1 MSNNTSQDSVSIR
14 LLLHEY
20 RHYQGCIDFF
30 RRMTMTIKDVSNTS
44 LHTREV
50 NSNYVEENQL
60 RIKINKEDQ
69 PEDEKADSVD
79 ISAEAKKLEQTIT
92 ELKKLANEM
101 PDVRHEKMMEIKQK
115 IKEGYY
121 DRPEVI
127 LQTAEKIMDLFGN
140 KK

>member
-1 MSNNTSQDSVSIR
+1 
-14 LLLHEY
+14 
-20 RHYQGCIDFF
+20 
-30 RRMTMTIKDVSNTS
+30 MTIKDVSNTS

-101 PDVRHEKMMEIKQK
+101 PDVRHEKMVEIKQK

-140 KK
+140 RK